1 MPRSLGNVP
10 TPATAG
16 TRGSRAILYHYMER
30 NLRLVTRYYRAHFA
44 LISEFLTGRA
54 VVNEE
59 SDHGSESDEEE
70 S

>member
-1 MPRSLGNVP
+1 
-10 TPATAG
+10 
-16 TRGSRAILYHYMER
+16 MER

-59 SDHGSESDEEE
+59 SRTDGSDEEG